1 MFDVGFS
8 ELVLIALVALLV
20 FGPERLPS
28 LVRETTLWIRKIR
41 GLVTD
46 AKTEIDRELQL
57 MERRET
63 MEAKKRRFQAEA
75 ENMILPPSDSS
86 HGKPDPS
93 PSVVESKA
101 LDSEHKD
108 DHDGS

>member
-57 MERRET
+57 MEIRET

-75 ENMILPPSDSS
+75 ENMILPPSDSFHRKS
-86 HGKPDPS
+86 DES
-93 PSVVESKA
+93 LSVEDSKVM
-101 LDSEHKD
+101 DRERKD
-108 DHDGS
+108 DHD